1 MSRKILVIEDH
12 EDNRQLLRDLLMNSG
27 LEMIEATTGLDG
39 VAMAKSH
46 RPDLILMDIQLPGID
61 GYEATRR
68 IKAEP
73 ALKDVPIIAV
83 TSYALTGDATK
94 AYAAGCVG
102 YVTKPYSPR
111 ELLAT
116 IRRHLAASG
125 G

>member
-116 IRRHLAASG
+116 IRKHLAASG